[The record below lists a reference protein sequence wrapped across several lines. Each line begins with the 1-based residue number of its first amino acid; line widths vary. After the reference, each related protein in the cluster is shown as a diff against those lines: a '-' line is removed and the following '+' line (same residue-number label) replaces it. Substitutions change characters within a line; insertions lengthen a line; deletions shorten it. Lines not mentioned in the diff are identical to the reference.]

1 MKELNRLRDEWAI
14 GRGNAEFGGDA
25 GWVVCRDVGEDSVE
39 RIGWGKTVKAAIDAA
54 EAYVA
59 EEERREAAWR
69 ADYERRRAAGEL
81 TPSEFAGSWI
91 PSIWNDK
98 ILQAVTFD
106 TVVARDYE
114 GEIAEAGDVIEI
126 PRLRDLS

>member
-59 EEERREAAWR
+59 RPRGVPTTNG
-69 ADYERRRAAGEL
+69 AG
-81 TPSEFAGSWI
+81 PPAS
-91 PSIWNDK
+91 
-98 ILQAVTFD
+98 
-106 TVVARDYE
+106 
-114 GEIAEAGDVIEI
+114 
-126 PRLRDLS
+126 